1 MTASGKQERRYWG
14 TVMPAHADII
24 TAMAKQA
31 EEQGLEGVFA
41 PQVWG
46 PPFTALAVAAAA
58 TKEIKIASGIAIAA
72 ARSPFETAVTALDL
86 DRISDGRFILGLGT
100 SVAAITTGMFGAPE
114 IKPLAHMRE
123 TIAAIKHIISG
134 ASKGLEPFEG
144 QYFSSYATSLA
155 PMGPPLRET
164 IPIWLATLRG
174 PAVRLAAEIA
184 DGVMGHPIWSVEWAV
199 EKIQPDLAKGLDKAG
214 RDRSDIDLNLW
225 FFCAPNENEKEAIED
240 GKGTV
245 AMYASAVQYQSV
257 FEAHGFGEEAR
268 EIQHA
273 TQSNQDP
280 ALCVTDEMV
289 RAFVICGKPDYVRKR
304 IEQAWTVADSMNVSS
319 PYVGV
324 SMEKMMAYQG
334 AIAKLLY
341 ED

>member
-164 IPIWLATLRG
+164 IPRAERGSGGATASGAGITSSGQRRSLFSSGTG
-174 PAVRLAAEIA
+174 PPETPARISREAA
-184 DGVMGHPIWSVEWAV
+184 PC
-199 EKIQPDLAKGLDKAG
+199 
-214 RDRSDIDLNLW
+214 RS
-225 FFCAPNENEKEAIED
+225 
-240 GKGTV
+240 
-245 AMYASAVQYQSV
+245 
-257 FEAHGFGEEAR
+257 
-268 EIQHA
+268 
-273 TQSNQDP
+273 
-280 ALCVTDEMV
+280 
-289 RAFVICGKPDYVRKR
+289 
-304 IEQAWTVADSMNVSS
+304 
-319 PYVGV
+319 
-324 SMEKMMAYQG
+324 
-334 AIAKLLY
+334 
-341 ED
+341 

>member
-1 MTASGKQERRYWG
+1 MTASGKKRRKYWG
-14 TVMPAHADII
+14 TVMPARADII
-24 TAMAKQA
+24 TSMAKQA
-31 EEQGLEGVFA
+31 EDQGLEGVFS

-46 PPFTALAVAAAA
+46 PPFTSLAVAAAA
-58 TKEIKIASGIAIAA
+58 TKKIKIASGIAIAA
-72 ARSPFETAVTALDL
+72 VRSPFETAVTAIDL

-123 TIAAIKHIISG
+123 TIAAIRHIITG
-134 ASKGLEPFEG
+134 ANKGLEPFEG
-144 QYFSSYATSLA
+144 EYFSSHATSLA
-155 PMGPPLRET
+155 PMATPLREE

-199 EKIQPDLAKGLDKAG
+199 ENIQPDLAKGLDKAG

-225 FFCAPNENEKEAIED
+225 FFCAPNEDEKEAIED

-245 AMYASAVQYQSV
+245 AMYAGAAQYQSF
-257 FEAHGFGEEAR
+257 FEAHGFGEESR
-268 EIQHA
+268 KIQQA
-273 TQSNQDP
+273 IQSNQNA
-280 ALCVTDEMV
+280 ALLVPDDMV
-289 RAFVICGKPDYVRKR
+289 RTFVICGKPDFVRKR
-304 IEQAWTVADSMNVSS
+304 IEHAWTVADSMSVGS
-319 PYVGV
+319 PYVGIAP
-324 SMEKMMAYQG
+324 EKMMFYQD

-341 ED
+341 QD